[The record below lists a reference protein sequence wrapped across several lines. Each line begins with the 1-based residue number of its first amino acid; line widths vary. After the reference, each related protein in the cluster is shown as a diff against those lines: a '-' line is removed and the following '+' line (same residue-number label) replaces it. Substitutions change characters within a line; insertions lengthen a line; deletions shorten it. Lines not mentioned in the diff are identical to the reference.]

1 MIMGRERILELIR
14 RGEVVIDPF
23 DERNVGPASI
33 DLTLGSVFRTFK
45 KSMKVVEI
53 REDTD
58 YRELTNLVTLE
69 NGYMLLTPGEQVHGV
84 TRERVKLPPYISGRI
99 EGRSR
104 FARLGLLVHIS
115 SGFVAPGSDGKIVL
129 EIANLSPS
137 TVAIFPGTKICQLI
151 LEEVSPPA
159 EYRGRFKGQELP

>member
-1 MIMGRERILELIR
+1 MILGRERILELIR
-14 RGEVVIDPF
+14 NKEVIVDPF
-23 DERNVGPASI
+23 DENNVGAASI
-33 DLTLGSVFRTFK
+33 DLTLGNVFRTFK
-45 KSMKVVEI
+45 KSMKVVDI

-58 YRELTNLVTLE
+58 YKEITNLVTL
-69 NGYMLLTPGEQVHGV
+69 NDGYMLLTPGELVHGI

-137 TVAIFPGTKICQLI
+137 PIAIYPGTRICQLI
-151 LEEVSPPA
+151 LEEVNPPS
-159 EYRGRFKGQELP
+159 EYKGRFKGQELP

>member
-1 MIMGRERILELIR
+1 MGRERILELIR

-69 NGYMLLTPGEQVHGV
+69 NGYMLLTPGELVHGV

>member
-1 MIMGRERILELIR
+1 
-14 RGEVVIDPF
+14 GEVVIDPF

-69 NGYMLLTPGEQVHGV
+69 NGYMLLTPGELVHGV